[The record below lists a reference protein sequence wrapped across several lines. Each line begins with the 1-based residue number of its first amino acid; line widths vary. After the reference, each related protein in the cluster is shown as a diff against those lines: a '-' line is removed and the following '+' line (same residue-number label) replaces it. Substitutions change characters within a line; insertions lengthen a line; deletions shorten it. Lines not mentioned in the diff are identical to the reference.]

1 MFEYREEN
9 LEKNRTVGDLTAQD
23 NVCSFNYRDCK
34 YWFSHRYRQYGLTM
48 DCLFFQRDDPQQNG
62 VKLLTPVSDSVFN
75 ALSNGTIHFAMYGS
89 SLNHNLIG

>member
-34 YWFSHRYRQYGLTM
+34 YWFSHRYRQYGLM
-48 DCLFFQRDDPQQNG
+48 
-62 VKLLTPVSDSVFN
+62 
-75 ALSNGTIHFAMYGS
+75 
-89 SLNHNLIG
+89 